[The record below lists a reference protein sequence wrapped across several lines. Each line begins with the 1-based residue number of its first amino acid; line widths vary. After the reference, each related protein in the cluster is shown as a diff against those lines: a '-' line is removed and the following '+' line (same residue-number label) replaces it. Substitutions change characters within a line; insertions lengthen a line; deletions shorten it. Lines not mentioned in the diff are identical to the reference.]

1 MKRFSLLISVFMLMG
16 AYSFGGAANK
26 ICPISG
32 KAIGDASSDVKA
44 EFCCGKCQA
53 KFDAAP
59 LKFAKKL
66 AKTDAGKCVISGKD
80 AAKSSTLTVG
90 FCCGKC
96 KAKFDADPKKYLT
109 KLAPAAGKK
118 KDS

>member
-1 MKRFSLLISVFMLMG
+1 MFMLMSTYVF
-16 AYSFGGAANK
+16 AGAANK

-32 KAIGDASSDVKA
+32 RAVGDESSSVKA

-53 KFDAAP
+53 KFDANP

-66 AKTDAGKCVISGKD
+66 ANTDAGKCVISGRD

-96 KAKFDADPKKYLT
+96 KSKFDADPKKFLT
-109 KLAPAAGKK
+109 KLAPAGDKK
-118 KDS
+118 